1 MRQKQYDAH
10 MRDLRKLQKQ
20 VEHARGIEA
29 EQARRARYRRED
41 NNHDGRPAVDK
52 LSGHS
57 DDPLLEM
64 LKEGKR

>member
-20 VEHARGIEA
+20 VEHARRIEA
-29 EQARRARYRRED
+29 EQVRRARYRRED

-52 LSGHS
+52 LCHRS
-57 DDPLLEM
+57 DDPLLDA
-64 LKEGKR
+64 LREGKR